1 MNILNKTKLINL
13 MEKEGLTAKVVA
25 KLLGRSEKTV
35 YSWRSDRNPPDW
47 VLPLLQQRIPKQQK

>member
-1 MNILNKTKLINL
+1 